1 MQFQSIGAQGNYA
14 QAGKAAA
21 DDTLR
26 SFIAQRDKSPDYG
39 QMAMNAAEIR
49 SSEKR
54 AAVEAESSVAQAGI
68 AAGAKV
74 KANKTKLDGEMAYKK
89 GKRMA
94 GVLAAGG
101 QMVGQAGQYYM
112 SSKDRKLREL
122 GTEDP
127 YYDKRREKIEGK
139 LAADKAEIERLE
151 NWEYKPVTVGQTPGA
166 SSNTDGGLVATAPTT
181 PKLDGGITG
190 QGGGTVSQ
198 PNGGNTGDINTFQGM
213 YGLAKNSGARFPELV
228 AAQWALESGWGKTP
242 SGKNNY
248 FGVKATSGQAGTSKG
263 TWEVENGKEITTTA
277 RFRDYGSPQESVDD
291 LVGKWHKDY
300 GSYSGVNNAKDAFGA
315 ADMLRSE
322 GYATDPAYAAKLK
335 EIMRQQ
341 GYGG

>member
-14 QAGKAAA
+14 RAGKAAA
-21 DDTLR
+21 DDTLK
-26 SFIAQRDKSPDYG
+26 SFLAQRNKSPDYG
-39 QMAMNAAEIR
+39 KLAMDAAEIK
-49 SSEKR
+49 SVEKQ
-54 AAVEAESSVAQAGI
+54 AAVKAESAVAQAGI
-68 AAGAKV
+68 SAGAKV
-74 KANKTKLDGEMAYKK
+74 KANQTKIDGDMAYKK

-101 QMVGQAGQYYM
+101 QMVGKAGELY
-112 SSKDRKLREL
+112 SNADRKLRET
-122 GTEDP
+122 GTMDP
-127 YYDKRREKIEGK
+127 YYDKQRDRAQGK
-139 LAADKAEIERLE
+139 LDENNAEIERLE
-151 NWEYKPVTVGQTPGA
+151 NWVYEEPTFGETPGA
-166 SSNTDGGLVATAPTT
+166 SSNTDGGLVATATPA

-198 PNGGNTGDINTFQGM
+198 PNGGSTGDINTFQGM
-213 YGLAKNSGARFPELV
+213 YGLAKNSGAKYPELV

-263 TWEVENGKEITTTA
+263 TWEVENGKEINITA
-277 RFRDYGSPQESVDD
+277 RFRDYASPQESVDD
-291 LVGKWHKDY
+291 LVSKWHKNY
-300 GSYSGVNNAKDAFGA
+300 GSYTGVNNATNAFGA

>member
-14 QAGKAAA
+14 RAGKAAA

-26 SFIAQRDKSPDYG
+26 SFLAQRDKSPDYG
-39 QMAMNAAEIR
+39 KLAMDAAEIK
-49 SSEKR
+49 SVEKR
-54 AAVEAESSVAQAGI
+54 AAVKAESEVAQAGI
-68 AAGAKV
+68 SAS
-74 KANKTKLDGEMAYKK
+74 ANVQANQKKIDGEMAYKK

-101 QMVGQAGQYYM
+101 QMVGQAGEYYM
-112 SSKDRKLREL
+112 SSKDRKLRET
-122 GTEDP
+122 GTMDP
-127 YYDKRREKIEGK
+127 YYDKQRDRVQGK
-139 LAADKAEIERLE
+139 LEENQAEIERLE
-151 NWEYKPVTVGQTPGA
+151 NWVYEEPSLGETPGA
-166 SSNTDGGLVATAPTT
+166 SSTTDGELVATATPT

-190 QGGGTVSQ
+190 EGGGTVSQ
-198 PNGGNTGDINTFQGM
+198 PNGGNTGDINTFSGM
-213 YGLAKNSGARFPELV
+213 YGLAKNSGAKFPELV

-263 TWEVENGKEITTTA
+263 TWEVENGKEINTTA
-277 RFRDYGSPQESVDD
+277 RFRDYASPQESVDD
-291 LVGKWHKDY
+291 LVSKWHKNY
-300 GSYSGVNNAKDAFGA
+300 GSYTGVNNAKNAFGA

-335 EIMRQQ
+335 KIMREQ